1 MVCFVTLTLF
11 LTEKDAKWGDVR
23 FRSADS
29 SLTQTP
35 HLSHRPTAKMPTVLP
50 SLQIA
55 VGVTKIKDLL
65 SVLYLNTKRK

>member
-1 MVCFVTLTLF
+1 MVCIVTLTLF
-11 LTEKDAKWGDVR
+11 LTEKDSKWGDVR
-23 FRSADS
+23 FRSVDS

-35 HLSHRPTAKMPTVLP
+35 HLSHRPTAKMPTVP

-65 SVLYLNTKRK
+65 SVLCLNTKRK